1 MSLPIPDDLS
11 RLEIVFREPESI
23 GALETFNDILHR
35 PSATMLG
42 TLVGLFNRALQHPPS
57 SGLDCYQ
64 LESNPLFIL
73 LLLKRV
79 LLHSDPIAPLQPSK
93 INLRSTFQESFL
105 PTFINFRANA
115 HPDQPISNLS
125 NHLIICLTR
134 LSTRLLSSFHSNL
147 DPIASLIQ
155 SSLHFIGNLDPSA
168 PHLEPILDHLVAIK
182 EILLS
187 LHQSKSIDSIY
198 LIRQITHK
206 HYENLFATYSQ
217 LETITRHLSSQ
228 LLGADN
234 SEERYRS
241 YQTATR
247 SISVLLKIFKLMVEP
262 MEEHRGV
269 LSEVIAKFVAD
280 FQVALDLEIRL
291 MDSVAPP
298 AQKFSSHV
306 MGYGALFLQ
315 IQTNQ
320 PSLIPDEVLTT
331 YLKILEFVSSR
342 HQLMIAE
349 SSSSAVVGDP
359 GIQQD
364 LAASSGALIRFY
376 RLLIQSLKLL
386 NGSLNPWSSYSND
399 PDPASG
405 LSKNLLESLSS
416 EEVSRL
422 VSIVEPLLTLKF
434 DSTGSFEDDRFLYC
448 DDEEDEEKEEEE
460 DESDEETGEIMEIEE
475 MDQGDIHEE
484 APVEEDKLDG
494 PDGSCDQ
501 LQFQQHHH
509 PWNEPLDSPTIL
521 ANKGQTLNCFQPTYP
536 IWNSPAKDDWAAS
549 TEITRLEPLQIE
561 AQALLSTLKSL

>member
-1 MSLPIPDDLS
+1 MKPMSLPIPDDLS

-42 TLVGLFNRALQHPPS
+42 TLVGLFNRALHHPPS

-93 INLRSTFQESFL
+93 INLPSTFQESFL

-125 NHLIICLTR
+125 NHLVICLTR

-206 HYENLFATYSQ
+206 HYEILFATYSQ

-291 MDSVAPP
+291 MDSSAPP

-331 YLKILEFVSSR
+331 YLKILDFVSSR
-342 HQLMIAE
+342 HQLIIAE
-349 SSSSAVVGDP
+349 SSSSSAAVGDH

-364 LAASSGALIRFY
+364 LAASRGALIRFY

-399 PDPASG
+399 PAPASG

-434 DSTGSFEDDRFLYC
+434 DSTGSFEDDRHLYC
-448 DDEEDEEKEEEE
+448 DDEDDEEKEEEEE

-475 MDQGDIHEE
+475 MDQGDIPEE
-484 APVEEDKLDG
+484 ALVEEDKLDG
-494 PDGSCDQ
+494 PDGY
-501 LQFQQHHH
+501 
-509 PWNEPLDSPTIL
+509 EPLDSPTIL
-521 ANKGQTLNCFQPTYP
+521 ANKGQTLDCFQPTYP